1 MFWTTGSRLKGW
13 PVLLVTVLVL
23 AFFLAPV
30 SSEIA
35 WATPP
40 QQGTVPTPPKDEEEG
55 GEPPGPTDL
64 TSVEK
69 VPWTVG
75 PQGGKLD
82 LKYGP
87 AGCLLI
93 HVLPGTLQEEILFE
107 VVAKSAAQAPPD
119 TCACNTTEAVG
130 LCKTGTVYTV
140 DGWYRQQGQPVGNE
154 PLPGEYVH
162 TICYTEADLALAGG
176 DPNNLV
182 IAFYDDA
189 SSNWQTIPSSVDT
202 VNHNVS
208 GLTNHLSWWALT
220 AKKPCEPMTMPET
233 GGTKA
238 GGGDLRWSLGLGLLL
253 ILLGVAIMLYPLDAR
268 HRAQ

>member
-13 PVLLVTVLVL
+13 PVLLMIVLVL
-23 AFFLAPV
+23 AFFLAPA

-40 QQGTVPTPPKDEEEG
+40 QQGTVTGPPEDEEE
-55 GEPPGPTDL
+55 EPPEPPDL

-75 PQGGKLD
+75 PEGGRLD

-87 AGCLLI
+87 DGCLLI

-107 VVAKSAAQAPPD
+107 VAAQLATQAPPD
-119 TCACNTTEAVG
+119 TCACDTTETIG
-130 LCKTGTVYTV
+130 LCKTGTVYTL
-140 DGWYRQQGQPVGNE
+140 DGWYRQLGQPVGSE

-189 SSNWQTIPSSVDT
+189 SGNWQTIPSMVDT

-208 GLTNHLSWWALT
+208 GLTNHLSWWALM

-233 GGTKA
+233 GGTKE
-238 GGGDLRWSLGLGLLL
+238 GSGDPRWRLGLGLLL
-253 ILLGVAIMLYPLDAR
+253 IVLGVAIMLHPLSAWQ
-268 HRAQ
+268 RAK